1 MATSLELASLLALEL
16 LLVLDMAL
24 LVQEDMDMAIN

>member
-1 MATSLELASLLALEL
+1 MATLLELVS

-24 LVQEDMDMAIN
+24 LVQEDMDMGI